1 MQKFKKSLAVGGLCA
16 LFLLLLAGCSVTSL
30 QCGTDGDSSFINL
43 NTTPKILSQNARTMA
58 ELCSF
63 AYQQETD

>member
-1 MQKFKKSLAVGGLCA
+1 MYKKTLALVLFPA
-16 LFLLLLAGCSVTSL
+16 LLMGCSVTSL

-43 NTTPKILSQNARTMA
+43 NTTPKLLSQNARTMA

-63 AYQQETD
+63 AYDQEAT